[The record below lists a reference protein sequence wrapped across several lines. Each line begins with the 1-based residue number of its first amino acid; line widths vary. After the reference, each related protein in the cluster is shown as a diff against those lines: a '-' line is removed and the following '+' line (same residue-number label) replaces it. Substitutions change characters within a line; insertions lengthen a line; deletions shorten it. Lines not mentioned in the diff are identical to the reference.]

1 MDSRLRGSDGG
12 ASWNRLGVCPKN
24 QIVVTIRTDMLRIFG
39 SMSDSGSN
47 ELRQQALLVNQA
59 LLGFISPNFR
69 MVSITEVGKKDY
81 VIDVVLEKQDS
92 RDLEDIDDIGF
103 YFETFQ
109 ITKISFDVRS
119 HIDAGTLIMP
129 MNGKTMVVFRR
140 REN

>member
-1 MDSRLRGSDGG
+1 MT
-12 ASWNRLGVCPKN
+12 A
-24 QIVVTIRTDMLRIFG
+24 
-39 SMSDSGSN
+39 SGSK
-47 ELRQQALLVNQA
+47 ELRQQALLLNQA